1 METALNS
8 AATAHALGLVRH
20 GRLTARGAPASLD
33 TLNGDWERCPRS
45 PYVEERPHYVKRGA
59 NAKGAAFEMHLFYSH
74 GHWYVT
80 PSATH
85 GGVVLCGARSD
96 SLSPTT
102 VDAKQWHQPTAA
114 GGAAPMP
121 EFEFTCD
128 GPNTEEEPFLME
140 ELGRD
145 FFLRGTKR
153 LGARHVVWFKCP
165 ATGETYHSA
174 AKPGGSGGRAKP
186 GKRYCHLC
194 NKCFSANNFSHQH
207 LANLHRP
214 GKIDGLRLQQD
225 ADGTIRLAW
234 AVPPDNGLR
243 VTHYTLTCSADGG
256 ASWHECMESAVPNAS
271 IGASLLRDGMG
282 YSFRVA
288 GVNLAG
294 TGPESDPTQPA
305 GKAGDGTVFLAAG
318 AHTRDLNSAGSAS
331 PVDET
336 RDGGYESGGTE
347 ATTSVV
353 SPPVRQRLGELKMDF
368 GDALGSPLASPAGSL
383 GGGNLNAFA
392 QPSPPAAAAAAPAAQ
407 PQLSSSKR
415 KRERRGGGFWSR
427 PPPLP
432 EAFAVAAPIDA
443 PSGTYIAGLPI
454 SPAKPLSGDAVR
466 QFVAGTFPVGSPV
479 HAAAVAGVP
488 PSPGFKLSAF
498 ESELGFSLADIS
510 QCGADEADAPGVPI
524 AHSTLE
530 HTPPAPAASTLVPS
544 PAAAPVAAAAVPTA
558 APAAAFGAAA
568 PRPRPAPL
576 QPPPRSMLASQS
588 EMPSPMRS
596 PPTAIASPPGGVRAG
611 LSWEPW
617 VMSDHSLM
625 DTGDLERLLASPASP
640 AGRPVYR
647 KAAFGDAPGDECNG
661 LISLE
666 AVPCG
671 GPPSAPPSA
680 PSSYDNLSASPAAV
694 EPSKGAN
701 GGADGAACA
710 AERGHERRSRNL
722 SSLLRSVSLA
732 AASAA
737 ASTFGAEPVAEAA
750 RGSSHVSLGGAKKIK
765 PAPGSARWPWGRRSS
780 SASA

>member
-140 ELGRD
+140 ARHRPAPKPKTTYPSRLLELGRD

-288 GVNLAG
+288 G
-294 TGPESDPTQPA
+294 
-305 GKAGDGTVFLAAG
+305 
-318 AHTRDLNSAGSAS
+318 
-331 PVDET
+331 
-336 RDGGYESGGTE
+336 
-347 ATTSVV
+347 
-353 SPPVRQRLGELKMDF
+353 
-368 GDALGSPLASPAGSL
+368 SL

-432 EAFAVAAPIDA
+432 EAFAVAAPVDA

-510 QCGADEADAPGVPI
+510 QCGANEADAPGVPI

-576 QPPPRSMLASQS
+576 QPPPRSVLASQS
-588 EMPSPMRS
+588 EMSSPMRS